1 MRKYMSKRQRPCDFC
16 RSRKTACRIESS
28 PPCRLCQQYGR
39 ECTFV
44 EAARPRKRQQ
54 ATETSHGYHDAEDA
68 IGPSTSSEIV
78 EENLAVFN
86 QNEIS
91 PPEADTFPDVNM
103 DFLQDLDIDGP
114 EYQFM
119 FQTPD
124 NNAPSTVAGSVDGSY
139 SKTFPLLDGHENLHP
154 ETLGLS
160 GDMDPYLLQRYQSD
174 EHGTFKFKQL
184 AIRSVTSNTPVQFL
198 ISQPSL
204 FAQSRKEVGHTGA
217 SISSQRAELEK
228 AVSPNMGKRLISL
241 YNRFIAPHYPVFS
254 TESPPNPTTSAPCL
268 LAAIYSIALP
278 FAMYDDQLCIDMAY
292 DSPDAEDLAH
302 LINTAVAFDIHSPNI
317 ATVQTLFLLITRPSS
332 NPLVSDASYRW
343 TTMGTLLSA
352 ATNIGLHLDPSL
364 WNVPPAQI
372 AARRRLSFFVFAMDQ
387 WLAAALGRPP
397 HISRAN
403 WLVDELSTQDE
414 LSSGLDVSQWTNI
427 MAFSALTSYLTN
439 TLDRLYSLRS
449 FSQIHRPEELQTT
462 VFELSGSLER
472 IKSDWISS
480 THPNNDNS
488 MPGMAIKL
496 GYYYTQLLIL
506 RVAVHAQNSHLSAT
520 STSDQ
525 WSPREILKTVLEQYS
540 DFLKTL
546 KSDETAEHWP
556 PWCQSAFSSLCFA
569 MLFMFVSATTYEEAL
584 SSMELLQ
591 TTRKQMRLKAN
602 AFVVIRLGLLRMDAI
617 FWRGVDQVLKLEP
630 HVKLALDASKQGT

>member
-54 ATETSHGYHDAEDA
+54 TSETSPGCLDAEDT
-68 IGPSTSSEIV
+68 IGPASGIA
-78 EENLAVFN
+78 EESITPFN
-86 QNEIS
+86 HDEIS
-91 PPEADTFPDVNM
+91 PAESGGFPDINM

-124 NNAPSTVAGSVDGSY
+124 NNAPSASVESTDGSPN
-139 SKTFPLLDGHENLHP
+139 KTYPLLDGYENVHP
-154 ETLGLS
+154 EILGLS

-184 AIRSVTSNTPVQFL
+184 AIRSVNSNTPVQFL

-241 YNRFIAPHYPVFS
+241 YNRFIASHYPVFS

-292 DSPDAEDLAH
+292 DSPDAEDLAQ
-302 LINTAVAFDIHSPNI
+302 LINTAVSFDIHSPNI

-343 TTMGTLLSA
+343 TTMGTLVSA

-364 WNVPPAQI
+364 WNIPPAQI
-372 AARRRLSFFVFAMDQ
+372 ATRRRLSFFVFAMDQ

-397 HISRAN
+397 HINRAN
-403 WLVDELSTQDE
+403 WLVDELLSQDE

-427 MAFSALTSYLTN
+427 IAFSALTSCLAN

-449 FSQIHRPEELQTT
+449 SSLGQRPEELRRT
-462 VFELSGSLER
+462 VLELSGSLESINAGR
-472 IKSDWISS
+472 TSS
-480 THPNNDNS
+480 ADPNHNKS

-506 RVAVHAQNSHLSAT
+506 RAAVHAQDSHPSVSNA
-520 STSDQ
+520 SDQ
-525 WSPREILKTVLEQYS
+525 WSPRESLKTVLEQYS
-540 DFLKTL
+540 VLLQNL

-569 MLFMFVSATTYEEAL
+569 MLFMFVSSTTYEEAL
-584 SSMELLQ
+584 SCMELLQ
-591 TTRKQMRLKAN
+591 STRRQMRLKAN
-602 AFVVIRLGLLRMDAI
+602 AFVVMRLGLLRMDAI

>member
-44 EAARPRKRQQ
+44 EAARPRKRKQT
-54 ATETSHGYHDAEDA
+54 TETSYGCHDAEDA
-68 IGPSTSSEIV
+68 IGTSSEVV
-78 EENLAVFN
+78 EETLAAFN

-91 PPEADTFPDVNM
+91 PPEADTFPDVDM

-124 NNAPSTVAGSVDGSY
+124 NNPPSTAAESTDGSY
-139 SKTFPLLDGHENLHP
+139 SNACPLLDGHENLHP

-160 GDMDPYLLQRYQSD
+160 GDMDPYLLQLYQSD

-184 AIRSVTSNTPVQFL
+184 AIRSVNSSTPVQFL

-204 FAQSRKEVGHTGA
+204 FAQSRKEVRHTGA

-254 TESPPNPTTSAPCL
+254 TESPPNPATSAPCL

-343 TTMGTLLSA
+343 TTMGTLVSA
-352 ATNIGLHLDPSL
+352 ATNIGLHLDPSI
-364 WNVPPAQI
+364 WNIPPAQI
-372 AARRRLSFFVFAMDQ
+372 ATRRRLSFFVFAMDQ

-397 HISRAN
+397 HIHRAN

-414 LSSGLDVSQWTNI
+414 LASGLDPSQWADV
-427 MAFSALTSYLTN
+427 MAFSTLTTSLAS
-439 TLDRLYSLRS
+439 TLNRLYLI
-449 FSQIHRPEELQTT
+449 QRPEEMRAT
-462 VFELSGSLER
+462 VLELCKALEHRNTDGARPIDPGSGR
-472 IKSDWISS
+472 W
-480 THPNNDNS
+480 
-488 MPGMAIKL
+488 MPGIATKL
-496 GYYYTQLLIL
+496 GYYYVQLLTL
-506 RVAVHAQNSHLSAT
+506 RAAVHAQDSHHSVYNN
-520 STSDQ
+520 SDQ
-525 WSPREILKTVLEQYS
+525 WSPRKSLKTVLEQYS

-591 TTRKQMRLKAN
+591 TTRKQMRLKVN

-630 HVKLALDASKQGT
+630 HVKLALDASKQAT

>member
-54 ATETSHGYHDAEDA
+54 TTETSPGYHDAEDA
-68 IGPSTSSEIV
+68 DAIRPSSEAV
-78 EENLAVFN
+78 EETLAAFN
-86 QNEIS
+86 QTEIS

-139 SKTFPLLDGHENLHP
+139 NKTCPLLDGHENLHP

-184 AIRSVTSNTPVQFL
+184 AIRSVNSNTPVQLL

-204 FAQSRKEVGHTGA
+204 FAQSRKEVGHTSA

-241 YNRFIAPHYPVFS
+241 YNRFIAPHYLIFS
-254 TESPPNPTTSAPCL
+254 TESPPNPSTSAPCL

-343 TTMGTLLSA
+343 TTVGMLVSA

-397 HISRAN
+397 HINRAN
-403 WLVDELSTQDE
+403 WLVDELLTQDE
-414 LSSGLDVSQWTNI
+414 HSSGLEPSQWADV
-427 MAFSALTSYLTN
+427 MAFSTLTTSLAS
-439 TLDRLYSLRS
+439 TLDRLYLI
-449 FSQIHRPEELQTT
+449 QRPEEMRAAVL
-462 VFELSGSLER
+462 ELCKALEHR
-472 IKSDWISS
+472 NTDGARSINPSSDK
-480 THPNNDNS
+480 S
-488 MPGMAIKL
+488 MPGIAIKL
-496 GYYYTQLLIL
+496 GYYYVQLLTL
-506 RVAVHAQNSHLSAT
+506 RAAMHAQDSHRSVYNN
-520 STSDQ
+520 SDQ
-525 WSPREILKTVLEQYS
+525 WSPRKSLKTVLEQYS

-556 PWCQSAFSSLCFA
+556 SWCQSAFSSLCFA

-591 TTRKQMRLKAN
+591 ATRKQMRLKAN

-630 HVKLALDASKQGT
+630 HVKLALDASK

>member
-1 MRKYMSKRQRPCDFC
+1 
-16 RSRKTACRIESS
+16 
-28 PPCRLCQQYGR
+28 
-39 ECTFV
+39 
-44 EAARPRKRQQ
+44 
-54 ATETSHGYHDAEDA
+54 
-68 IGPSTSSEIV
+68 
-78 EENLAVFN
+78 
-86 QNEIS
+86 
-91 PPEADTFPDVNM
+91 M
-103 DFLQDLDIDGP
+103 DFLHDLDIEGS

-119 FQTPD
+119 FQTPV
-124 NNAPSTVAGSVDGSY
+124 NNPPSTAADSLDGP
-139 SKTFPLLDGHENLHP
+139 SKTYPLLDGYENIHP

-184 AIRSVTSNTPVQFL
+184 AIRSVNSNPPVQFL
-198 ISQPSL
+198 VSQPSL
-204 FAQSRKEVGHTGA
+204 FAQSRREAGHSGVP
-217 SISSQRAELEK
+217 ISAQRAELEK
-228 AVSPNMGKRLISL
+228 TVSQNMGKRLISL
-241 YNRFIAPHYPVFS
+241 YDRFIAPHYPIFS
-254 TESPPNPTTSAPCL
+254 TESPPDPVTSSPCL

-278 FAMYDDQLCIDMAY
+278 FAMYDDQLCIDIAY

-302 LINTAVAFDIHSPNI
+302 LINTAIAFDIHSPNI
-317 ATVQTLFLLITRPSS
+317 ATVQTLFLLIVRPSS

-343 TTMGTLLSA
+343 TTMGTLVSA
-352 ATNIGLHLDPSL
+352 ATNIGLHLNPSL
-364 WNVPPAQI
+364 WNIPSAQI
-372 AARRRLSFFVFAMDQ
+372 AARRRLSFFIFAMDK

-397 HISRAN
+397 HISREN
-403 WLVDELSTQDE
+403 WLVDELSAHDE
-414 LSSGLDVSQWTNI
+414 LTSSLDASQWTSI
-427 MAFSALTSYLTN
+427 TSFSALTSCLGN

-449 FSQIHRPEELQTT
+449 SSLSRRPEELQTT

-472 IKSDWISS
+472 IQPDRASSIDSDS
-480 THPNNDNS
+480 DRS

-496 GYYYTQLLIL
+496 GHYYTQLLIL
-506 RVAVHAQNSHLSAT
+506 RAAVHAQDSHPSA
-520 STSDQ
+520 STLDQ
-525 WSPREILKTVLEQYS
+525 WSPRESLMIVLEQYS

-591 TTRKQMRLKAN
+591 ATRKQMRLKAN

-630 HVKLALDASKQGT
+630 HVKLALDASKQAT